1 MKIYFIQF
9 GFEEVLPIP
18 FMKRVKKIIDDEDM
32 ENMIIGSSLIGDYS
46 IMCAKQHKIDKFI
59 EIGKE
64 FDLIKSYKD
73 ITEDLVMDNPI
84 NDLVDSLKGDEILDS
99 LLSKV
104 LTVDMVLDK
113 ISLKGIDSLTE
124 IDKEALKI

>member
-32 ENMIIGSSLIGDYS
+32 ENMIIGSSLIGDYT
-46 IMCAKQHKIDKFI
+46 IMCSAEHKIDKFI

-73 ITEDLVMDNPI
+73 ITNDLVMDNPI

-104 LTVDMVLDK
+104 LTMDMVLDK
-113 ISLKGIDSLTE
+113 ISLKGIDSLTN

>member
-46 IMCAKQHKIDKFI
+46 IMCAKQHKIDK
-59 EIGKE
+59 
-64 FDLIKSYKD
+64 
-73 ITEDLVMDNPI
+73 
-84 NDLVDSLKGDEILDS
+84 
-99 LLSKV
+99 
-104 LTVDMVLDK
+104 

>member
-1 MKIYFIQF
+1 
-9 GFEEVLPIP
+9 
-18 FMKRVKKIIDDEDM
+18 
-32 ENMIIGSSLIGDYS
+32 
-46 IMCAKQHKIDKFI
+46 
-59 EIGKE
+59 
-64 FDLIKSYKD
+64 
-73 ITEDLVMDNPI
+73 DN
-84 NDLVDSLKGDEILDS
+84 